1 METSKIV
8 MVNLG
13 YGWEMGLEVED
24 FGEQKGMESLENKV
38 QVGKV
43 KKQGKRPSW
52 GPGAIRLCHRNGW
65 ETVNLSRFITVG
77 RLTPQVVILCG
88 FHWPDS

>member
-13 YGWEMGLEVED
+13 YGWAMGLEVED
-24 FGEQKGMESLENKV
+24 FGEQKGMERLENEV

-43 KKQGKRPSW
+43 KKQGKW
-52 GPGAIRLCHRNGW
+52 VL
-65 ETVNLSRFITVG
+65 
-77 RLTPQVVILCG
+77 
-88 FHWPDS
+88 